1 MNNINIRI
9 NDIEFRN
16 HGSGARGEFIR
27 WSPNPDY
34 GKLDEYLKDGWVDEG
49 DRIVHTELCLRCT
62 RSKSLFELK
71 ETCCV
76 VAWLKYDDEDEVCD
90 LETVGDRML
99 RLENIHDFM
108 DVYKI
113 ADKKMMEMNKRDE

>member
-16 HGSGARGEFIR
+16 HAVFTRGEFIH

-34 GKLDEYLKDGWVDEG
+34 GKLDEYIKNGWTDEG
-49 DRIVHTELCLRCT
+49 DRIVQTELYRCS
-62 RSKSLFELK
+62 RSKSLFDLK
-71 ETCCV
+71 ETCYV
-76 VAWLKYDDEDEVCD
+76 VAWLKYDEKDEVCD